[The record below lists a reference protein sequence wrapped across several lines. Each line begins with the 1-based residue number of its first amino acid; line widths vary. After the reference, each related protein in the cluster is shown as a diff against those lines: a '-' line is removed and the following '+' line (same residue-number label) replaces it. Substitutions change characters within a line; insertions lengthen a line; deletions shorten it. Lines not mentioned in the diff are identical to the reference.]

1 MKIIKFIVVFPFMVI
16 VIFFR
21 SMWLTIG
28 ILTYE
33 DYKPLADDIGITEI
47 INKEP
52 EPKAPKPRC
61 NSGAGFLAGLLF
73 GYFFFDD

>member
-1 MKIIKFIVVFPFMVI
+1 MKIIKFILVFPFVF
-16 VIFFR
+16 VGLFFR

-33 DYKPLADDIGITEI
+33 DYKHLADDIDITEI
-47 INKEP
+47 IKKEP

-61 NSGAGFLAGLLF
+61 NSGAVFLAGLLF

>member
-1 MKIIKFIVVFPFMVI
+1 MKIIKFIVVFPFMFFVL
-16 VIFFR
+16 FFR
-21 SMWLTIG
+21 SLWLTIG

-33 DYKPLADDIGITEI
+33 DYKPLADDIDITDV

-61 NSGAGFLAGLLF
+61 GAGIGLLAGLLF